1 MSRRVSIFGSS
12 FASVS
17 FLLDDPAIAADLTAG
32 FATFRMKTGY
42 AGPIINVRRTVG
54 AVTTIVSVGLGS
66 ANSITLNSPVL
77 SVVTGSSSATT
88 LGQFVAAT
96 GYANPDGIAANQD
109 GRASAGF
116 EQIGGTQV
124 WTQTTATR
132 QPWIVTAGVLETK
145 NGIAALR
152 FAGAQKCE
160 YGVLGGATKPTDYSV
175 IDVMTVDALNAGFTG
190 MLGSCNVTGLE
201 SSAWGMAL
209 EARGLAATFRDKLYS
224 SYGNGTTQAT
234 FRSTNN
240 YWLNGQQQLHEQYKT
255 NGVFGITA
263 FLNNAAVPMTT
274 VGGTIT
280 STGGSN
286 QMFAVGTNGER
297 VDAIAMRGNY
307 QMVLVYRVVKSS
319 VRSAIVTKLNQ
330 ILGTTW

>member
-17 FLLDDPAIAADLTAG
+17 YLLDDATIAADLTAG

-88 LGQFVAAT
+88 LGSFVAAT
-96 GYANPDGIAANQD
+96 GYPNPDGIAANQD

-116 EQIGGTQV
+116 EQVGGTQI

-175 IDVMTVDALNAGFTG
+175 IDVMTVDAYNGFNFTG
-190 MLGSCNVTGLE
+190 MLGSCNNIGTE
-201 SSAWGMAL
+201 NTSWGQAL
-209 EARGLAATFRDKLYS
+209 EVRGFGAVFQNKLFS
-224 SYGNGTTQAT
+224 SYGNGTTSAG

-240 YWLNGQQQLHEQYKT
+240 YWVLGQQQLHEQYKT
-255 NGVFGITA
+255 NGVFGISA
-263 FLNNAAVPMTT
+263 FLNNASVPMTT
-274 VGGTIT
+274 VSGSIT
-280 STGGSN
+280 STGGTNFGFS
-286 QMFAVGTNGER
+286 VGNNGER
-297 VDAIAMRGNY
+297 NDINMTGNY

-319 VRSAIVTKLNQ
+319 VRSSIVAKLNQ
-330 ILGTTW
+330 ILGTSW

>member
-1 MSRRVSIFGSS
+1 
-12 FASVS
+12 
-17 FLLDDPAIAADLTAG
+17 
-32 FATFRMKTGY
+32 
-42 AGPIINVRRTVG
+42 
-54 AVTTIVSVGLGS
+54 
-66 ANSITLNSPVL
+66 VL

-116 EQIGGTQV
+116 EQIGGTEI

-132 QPWIVTAGVLETK
+132 QPWIVTAGVLEVK

-160 YGVLGGATKPTDYSV
+160 YGVLGGTTKPTDYTV
-175 IDVMTVDALNAGFTG
+175 IDVMTLDAYNQNLNFTG
-190 MLGSCNVTGLE
+190 MTGSCNSSGAE
-201 SSAWGMAL
+201 STSWGMAL
-209 EARGLAATFRDKLYS
+209 EIRGSGAVFQNKLYS
-224 SYGNGTTQAT
+224 SYGNGTTAAN

-240 YWLNGQQQLHEQYKT
+240 YWVLGQQQLHEQYKT

-263 FLNNAAVPMTT
+263 FLNNASVPMTT
-274 VGGTIT
+274 VSGTIT
-280 STGGSN
+280 STGGANFVFS
-286 QMFAVGTNGER
+286 VGDNGDR
-297 VDAIAMRGNY
+297 NLLGMTGNY